1 MYSNHNIS
9 VITDTGD
16 THCYQVYCTYIYI
29 YNFYLAYINKL
40 ILLMNNI
47 NFNILY
53 TFVPITSYNNYIK
66 LNNST
71 DKNNVLE
78 ELFNIYTV

>member
-1 MYSNHNIS
+1 M
-9 VITDTGD
+9 
-16 THCYQVYCTYIYI
+16 
-29 YNFYLAYINKL
+29 AYINKL

-53 TFVPITSYNNYIK
+53 TFFPITSYNNYIK

>member
-1 MYSNHNIS
+1 
-9 VITDTGD
+9 
-16 THCYQVYCTYIYI
+16 
-29 YNFYLAYINKL
+29 
-40 ILLMNNI
+40 MNNI

-53 TFVPITSYNNYIK
+53 TFFPITSYNNYIK
-66 LNNST
+66 LNKST